1 MSLIVIFKNK
11 ELEEVVK
18 AFLSLVFTSN
28 EQDFLVSVA
37 SISLQ
42 SKASIISTG
51 DCAVYGCHWMI
62 Y

>member
-28 EQDFLVSVA
+28 EQFLVTATS
-37 SISLQ
+37 SNLQ
-42 SKASIISTG
+42 SQA
-51 DCAVYGCHWMI
+51 
-62 Y
+62 

>member
-28 EQDFLVSVA
+28 EQDEVL
-37 SISLQ
+37 
-42 SKASIISTG
+42 STG
-51 DCAVYGCHWMI
+51 TKH
-62 Y
+62 

>member
-28 EQDFLVSVA
+28 QQFLVTVFCN
-37 SISLQ
+37 SLQ
-42 SKASIISTG
+42 SK
-51 DCAVYGCHWMI
+51 V
-62 Y
+62 